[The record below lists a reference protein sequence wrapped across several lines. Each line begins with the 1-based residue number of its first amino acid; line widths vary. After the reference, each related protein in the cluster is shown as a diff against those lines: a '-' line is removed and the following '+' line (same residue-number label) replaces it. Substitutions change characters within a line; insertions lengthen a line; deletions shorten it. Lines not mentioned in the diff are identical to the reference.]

1 MICELRCS
9 WIRRTRVWS
18 DISVWRS
25 PILLSQKK
33 TDPDDARRARAEA
46 DYQTHRAVIQLSEA
60 APGDKQKEVA
70 EDIANL
76 LGKGEYESVLGYFD
90 PQLKQTLSAIAI
102 EQGWGVL
109 IAQTGEFDSVVRSQ
123 AGSAQG
129 FDVVDVLCS
138 THQAGLV
145 VRVVPGLLW

>member
-46 DYQTHRAVIQLSEA
+46 DYQTHRAIKLASYN
-60 APGDKQKEVA
+60 DEVKKLRA
-70 EDIANL
+70 EVVKL
-76 LGKGEYESVLGYFD
+76 LQINSD
-90 PQLKQTLSAIAI
+90 
-102 EQGWGVL
+102 
-109 IAQTGEFDSVVRSQ
+109 
-123 AGSAQG
+123 
-129 FDVVDVLCS
+129 
-138 THQAGLV
+138 
-145 VRVVPGLLW
+145 